1 MNYIKNQKPEFKLA
15 LLAIGLSI
23 FGLIMIASASSVV
36 AYERFQGA
44 RDYYYVYRQ
53 AIALVIGL
61 VMMSLFSNIDYLKLK
76 KLSVAIMLVSVA
88 LLIIVFLPGIGV
100 GSKGAQRWINLGFT
114 TLQPSELVKV
124 TFIIYLSAWL
134 ESRKGQLGSVLG
146 ALLPFVAMIGLIA
159 LLIILQPDLGTLT
172 IIILT
177 SSILFYT
184 AGAPKWQIGS
194 LGLFLLTVFI
204 VFVRSATYRWER
216 FITFLNPS
224 SQTLDQ
230 GYHVNQAFIAVGQG
244 GFWGRGFGLSIQKMR
259 YLPETYTDSIFAII
273 AEELGFFRSAIV
285 VIAFVYLFILG
296 ANIAK
301 KAPDTFGRLLALGLS
316 ASIIIQAFVNIA
328 AMLGMVPLTGVTL
341 PFISFGG
348 TSLVITFIQIGILLN
363 ISKNGIES

>member
-1 MNYIKNQKPEFKLA
+1 MNYLKKQKPEFKLV
-15 LLAIGLSI
+15 LLAIGLSV

-36 AYERFQGA
+36 AYEKFQGA

-53 AIALVIGL
+53 AIALAIGFA
-61 VMMSLFSNIDYLKLK
+61 MMSLFSNIDYLKLK
-76 KLSVAIMLVSVA
+76 KMSVGIMLASVV

-100 GSKGAQRWINLGFT
+100 ESKGAQRWINLGFT

-134 ESRKGQLGSVLG
+134 ESRKDQLGSIFG
-146 ALLPFVAMIGLIA
+146 AFLPFVAMLGVIA
-159 LLIILQPDLGTLT
+159 LLIIMQPDLGTLT

-194 LGLFLLTVFI
+194 LGLFLLTVFVAFI
-204 VFVRSATYRWER
+204 RSAAYRWER

-273 AEELGFFRSAIV
+273 AEELGFFRSSIIIV
-285 VIAFVYLFILG
+285 AFVYLFILG
-296 ANIAK
+296 ANIAR
-301 KAPDTFGRLLALGLS
+301 KAPDGFGRLLALGLS
-316 ASIIIQAFVNIA
+316 SSIIIQAFVNIA

-363 ISKNGIES
+363 ISKHGIES

>member
-1 MNYIKNQKPEFKLA
+1 MNYIKNQKPDFKLA
-15 LLAIGLSI
+15 LLAIGLSV

-36 AYERFQGA
+36 AYEKFQGA

-61 VMMSLFSNIDYLKLK
+61 AMMSLFSNIDYLKLK
-76 KLSVAIMLVSVA
+76 RLSVPVMLASVV

-100 GSKGAQRWINLGFT
+100 ESKGAQRWINLGFT
-114 TLQPSELVKV
+114 TLQPSELVKI

-159 LLIILQPDLGTLT
+159 LLIIMQPDLGTLT

-184 AGAPKWQIGS
+184 AGAPKWQISS
-194 LGLFLLTVFI
+194 LGLLLLTVFI
-204 VFVRSATYRWER
+204 VFIRSAAYRWER

-273 AEELGFFRSAIV
+273 AEELGFFRSAIL
-285 VIAFVYLFILG
+285 VIAFIYLFILG

-316 ASIIIQAFVNIA
+316 TSIIIQAFVNIA